1 MSISVI
7 PSACLVVI
15 STGFEAKLFR
25 NAGKKGELKL
35 APAGS
40 INPADLDDEGPSGS
54 FVPDATDHD
63 IDEATFAKQLAGH
76 LYQMAH
82 AGKYDDLVLV
92 ADPVT
97 LGQIRP
103 LLHKEVTDKIVL
115 QMDKTLINSATDEIE
130 QVLLAKISRN

>member
-1 MSISVI
+1 MSVSVV
-7 PSACLVVI
+7 PSACLVVV
-15 STGFEAKLFR
+15 STGTEAKLFR
-25 NAGKKGELKL
+25 NAGKDGELKL
-35 APAGS
+35 VPDGQ
-40 INPADLDDEGPSGS
+40 INPEDLDDEGPSGS

-82 AGKYDDLVLV
+82 SGKYEDLVLV

-97 LGQIRP
+97 LGQMRP

-115 QMDKTLINSATDEIE
+115 QMDKTLINSTTDEI
-130 QVLLAKISRN
+130 QKILLARMS

>member
-15 STGFEAKLFR
+15 STGTEAKLFR
-25 NAGKKGELKL
+25 NAGRRGEIKL
-35 APAGS
+35 VPESSIDPA
-40 INPADLDDEGPSGS
+40 NLDDEGPSGS

-63 IDEATFAKQLAGH
+63 IDEATFAKQLARH

-82 AGKYDDLVLV
+82 SGKYEDLVLV

-97 LGQIRP
+97 LGQMRP
-103 LLHKEVTDKIVL
+103 LLHKQVIDKIVL
-115 QMDKTLINSATDEIE
+115 QMDKVLINSTTDEIE
-130 QVLLAKISRN
+130 KILLAQIS